1 MNNDIKKYYEHE
13 GISQSKLKD
22 LNLHPKYFKGRD
34 EETEERPLSG
44 AFLLGSAVDCKLT
57 TPELYDEQF
66 AIIDV
71 EKPTGQLGYY
81 INRLLLGDTAEEAY
95 DTTKAWNGGKLRDN
109 IEKFKENFNTSGINY
124 FNCVKKAEGKH
135 IMSLEEKNTI
145 DLVCESL
152 LTSDYTKDYFQIPNG
167 NIEIYKQYPIYWEYN
182 DVKCKSLLDFIEI
195 NHDDKTIQPLDLK
208 TTGDSVS
215 YFPNSVFKYRYDIQ
229 AAFYTY
235 AVGYSFANTYL
246 NEKYTILPFK
256 FIVESTK
263 YPGTPEMFKCSDE
276 LLAMGINGRIR
287 NGNFYKGFDQLI
299 TEYKWHLKNDKWDY
313 KMDTYLNNGETLLTV
328 N

>member
-1 MNNDIKKYYEHE
+1 MEKYYKHE

-34 EETEERPLSG
+34 EETEEKPLSG

-81 INRLLLGDTAEEAY
+81 INRLLLGDTEEEAY

-109 IEKFKENFNTSGINY
+109 IDKFKENFSISGINY
-124 FNCVKKAEGKH
+124 FNCVKLAEGKH
-135 IMSLEEKNTI
+135 TMSLEERDI
-145 DLVCESL
+145 VESVCGSL
-152 LTSDYTKDYFQIPNG
+152 ITNDYTKEYFQIPDE
-167 NIEIYKQYPIYWEYN
+167 NIEIHNQVPIYWEYHN
-182 DVKCKSLLDFIEI
+182 IKCKSLLDFIKI
-195 NHDDKTIQPLDLK
+195 DHTNKTIEPLDLK

-235 AVGYSFANTYL
+235 ATAYKYANTYL
-246 NEKYTILPFK
+246 KNGEYTILPFK

-263 YPGTPEMFKCSDE
+263 YPGTPEIFICSDE
-276 LLAMGINGRIR
+276 LLAMGLMGGVR
-287 NGNFYKGFDQLI
+287 NGNFHKGFNHLI
-299 TEYKWHLKNDKWDY
+299 EEYKWHLENDKWDY
-313 KMDTYLNNGETLLTV
+313 KMDVYLNDGETLLTV